1 MGNFEDNLTFEDVI
15 NQTFKQ
21 IKTGTTVTGT
31 IIEINKQ
38 GEIFV
43 DIGYKADGII
53 PKAEFFSE
61 KGLSPNEE
69 YAVGDKIKAD
79 VLKLNDGQGNVLMS
93 CKHAK
98 IREIRKEFK
107 EKVEEKN
114 IFEETVSQVNKNGL
128 IILYKQ
134 LIRIFIPLSLSNIG
148 RDEDV
153 NEYKGKT
160 VRFRVIENDERAKKI
175 IGSIKD
181 VVEEEKRQKSEEFWN
196 SIEVGKKYVGTVTS
210 ISDYGAFVDIGG
222 AQGLLHISE
231 IAWGRNQNP
240 KDILQVGQEI
250 DVKIKELDKENKRFK
265 LSYEKKGPNPWNKID
280 EKYHIGDIVTVKVVK
295 IMPFGAFVQLEKGI
309 EGLVHISQICEKKIA
324 RPDDVLKVGDK
335 VNAKIIELDK
345 ETRKIE
351 LSIRELEGTSNEYKE
366 SL

>member
-1 MGNFEDNLTFEDVI
+1 MEKYEDNISFEEFISQSLKD
-15 NQTFKQ
+15 
-21 IKTGTTVTGT
+21 IKEGKTVTGK
-31 IIEINKQ
+31 IINISSN

-53 PKAEFFSE
+53 SKDEYSYDENTNPLDEFKQGDRITAE
-61 KGLSPNEE
+61 
-69 YAVGDKIKAD
+69 
-79 VLKLNDGQGNVLMS
+79 VLKLNDGLGNVVLS
-93 CKHAK
+93 YKRSKLKLAK
-98 IREIRKEFK
+98 KEFESKVNHKCIFK
-107 EKVEEKN
+107 EKVTE
-114 IFEETVSQVNKNGL
+114 VNENGF
-128 IILYKQ
+128 IVNYKG
-134 LIRIFIPLSLSNIG
+134 IRIFIPLSLSGMLRTENIQDYLN
-148 RDEDV
+148 RE
-153 NEYKGKT
+153 
-160 VRFRVIENDERAKKI
+160 VRFRVIEYNEKNRKI

-181 VVEEEKRQKSEEFWN
+181 VVEEEKEAKLKEFWDN
-196 SIEVGKKYVGTVTS
+196 VEEGKVYKGTVTS
-210 ISDYGAFVDIGG
+210 ISTYGAFVDVGG
-222 AQGLLHISE
+222 VQGLLHISE
-231 IAWGRNQNP
+231 MAWGRNQKP
-240 KDILQVGQEI
+240 EDILKVNEQIEVR
-250 DVKIKELDKENKRFK
+250 IKQADKENRR
-265 LSYEKKGPNPWNKID
+265 LMLIYEKKGPNPWNKID

>member
-181 VVEEEKRQKSEEFWN
+181 VVEEEKRQKSE
-196 SIEVGKKYVGTVTS
+196 
-210 ISDYGAFVDIGG
+210 
-222 AQGLLHISE
+222 
-231 IAWGRNQNP
+231 
-240 KDILQVGQEI
+240 
-250 DVKIKELDKENKRFK
+250 
-265 LSYEKKGPNPWNKID
+265 
-280 EKYHIGDIVTVKVVK
+280 
-295 IMPFGAFVQLEKGI
+295 
-309 EGLVHISQICEKKIA
+309 
-324 RPDDVLKVGDK
+324 
-335 VNAKIIELDK
+335 
-345 ETRKIE
+345 
-351 LSIRELEGTSNEYKE
+351 
-366 SL
+366 